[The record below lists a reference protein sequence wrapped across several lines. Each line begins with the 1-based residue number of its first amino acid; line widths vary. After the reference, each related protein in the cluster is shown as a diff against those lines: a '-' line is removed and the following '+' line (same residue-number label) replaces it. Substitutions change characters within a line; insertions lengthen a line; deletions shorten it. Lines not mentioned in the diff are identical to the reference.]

1 MNYDQ
6 KKFTPITHVSDKGNE
21 HRSTIY
27 DKPEFK
33 DIDLSIGNEDTE
45 SFDITKQI
53 SGDGKEIINNYISPS
68 LTYSQ
73 PLLQYSQPLQNTQIQ
88 GADEF
93 LRRQSETVWM
103 IMKTL
108 KTKHP
113 RERNFVY
120 MSNKTI
126 SLGD

>member
-27 DKPEFK
+27 DKLEFK

-45 SFDITKQI
+45 GFDITKQI
-53 SGDGKEIINNYISPS
+53 SGDGKELINNYISPS

-73 PLLQYSQPLQNTQIQ
+73 PLQNTQNQ

-93 LRRQSETVWM
+93 LRQQSETV
-103 IMKTL
+103 
-108 KTKHP
+108 
-113 RERNFVY
+113 
-120 MSNKTI
+120 
-126 SLGD
+126 